1 MDVEIDRRRPD
12 ALPVLRRR
20 GDARGKRGFRL
31 SAARRAAI
39 DRGLML
45 RDFDQPVRQI
55 EHLPPL
61 HVPLHRNRQ
70 PRQTKPARLRLVP
83 HDPIGLGDLPKRVA
97 LVSRLPAAFLV
108 RAPAEAAGDARL
120 LLQPIARRRLGTS
133 SNCPSPVGAGGRR
146 SAPAMPRCW
155 LATLHSRPEASHCP
169 RDGRPA
175 TPRSPAAAT
184 RLRRATARCR
194 L

>member
-45 RDFDQPVRQI
+45 RDLDQPVRQI

-70 PRQTKPARLRLVP
+70 PRQTKPARLRFVP
-83 HDPIGLGDLPKRVA
+83 HDPIGRLDLPERVA

-120 LLQPIARRRLGTS
+120 LLQPIARRRLGTRRTAKS
-133 SNCPSPVGAGGRR
+133 SRRRR
-146 SAPAMPRCW
+146 SAFSACNASFL
-155 LATLHSRPEASHCP
+155 LATLHSRPDASHCP

-175 TPRSPAAAT
+175 MPRSPAAAT